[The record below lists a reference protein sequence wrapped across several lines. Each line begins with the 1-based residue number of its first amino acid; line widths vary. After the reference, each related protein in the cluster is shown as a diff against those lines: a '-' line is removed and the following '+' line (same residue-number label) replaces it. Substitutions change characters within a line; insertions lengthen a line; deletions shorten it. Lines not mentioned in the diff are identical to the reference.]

1 MYRSSCLHVYVCHR
15 ALSQSASTQERP
27 TKAFHKRGRK
37 PKREAE
43 LFFFFLNVCFFFHF
57 ELQKYLKST
66 TR

>member
-43 LFFFFLNVCFFFHF
+43 HFFFECVFFFHF